1 MADFF
6 RVKIAGKRQV
16 TLPQLMLNQLGLR
29 EGDELEFSVADGAI
43 RAVRPFR
50 LVPLDYF
57 TPDVRRILETQVEEM
72 ASGVDDGL
80 LAEEVTA
87 IATAHEAGAVAGHA
101 KVATAQVTARKAQPI
116 ERTAQ

>member
-16 TLPQLMLNQLGLR
+16 TLPQLMLNQLGVR
-29 EGDELEFSVADGAI
+29 EGDELEFTVAEGLI

-57 TPDVRRILETQVEEM
+57 TPDVRRILETQAEEM
-72 ASGVDDGL
+72 ASGVDDGC
-80 LAEEVTA
+80 LAEERPTIV
-87 IATAHEAGAVAGHA
+87 IAHEAGAVAGQTEL
-101 KVATAQVTARKAQPI
+101 ATAQKMGRRSQQV
-116 ERTAQ
+116 ERTAR